1 MNKFLLASAT
11 LALGTLLGATQ
22 GHATV
27 FGGTAAFTDNGPG
40 GNGVSFA
47 QTYIDSPFATQDLT
61 AGTHNDTYTNL
72 DFLTIQGTDSNRPEW
87 FGNTATDNINLT
99 LTFTQ
104 PGSGTTSQN
113 GQGSGTASLNFGWLG
128 VYSSYDG
135 SVKWAND
142 DHFDASNG
150 TYYAVQEVTF
160 ADGAQAQVD
169 IYDTDLSGSGSTR
182 SGDVEVKVVDCQ
194 DPVPEPASM
203 ALLGTG
209 LVGAG
214 LIRRRKLAAA

>member
-1 MNKFLLASAT
+1 MNKLLLASAT

-47 QTYIDSPFATQDLT
+47 QTYIDSPFATGNLT
-61 AGTHNDTYTNL
+61 AGTQNDTYTNL
-72 DFLTIQGTDSNRPEW
+72 DFLTIQGTDTNT
-87 FGNTATDNINLT
+87 GNTKATDSINLT
-99 LTFTQ
+99 LNFTQ
-104 PGSGTTSQN
+104 PGAATGSQN
-113 GQGSGTASLNFGWLG
+113 GTGSGSVSTFSLPWLG
-128 VYSSYDG
+128 TYTSFDG
-135 SVKWAND
+135 SVKWAGDSN
-142 DHFDASNG
+142 FDQSNS
-150 TYYAVQEVTF
+150 THYAAQEVTF

-182 SGDVEVKVVDCQ
+182 SGDVEVKIVDCQ

-203 ALLGTG
+203 ALLGTA

-214 LIRRRKLAAA
+214 LIRRRKLAA